1 MTRTRR
7 TAVSFVTLIA
17 LTVTPATALAA
28 SKTPTG
34 KSRTTTTTTTTT
46 SATSAPTSLPGTS
59 GAIRVA
65 TLASPDRTVV
75 SDDLGTVALFT
86 HGARTVTVRGS
97 ARTFAEPS
105 TTSATVTS
113 STWVRLLPAAFAG
126 SIDWAWLEARL
137 TDTSPDVLALALQYG
152 PGAPAQVD
160 AAGVQF
166 AGDASYGPLQ
176 ADGTRQEGSDFND
189 YLGVSWTY
197 DGSTDRPEA
206 DQFRSLDCSG
216 YLRMVLGYRSGI
228 PMTLTPDGSRLPR
241 RAVQMLDSAPGL
253 VTIPNTRVRPSDLS
267 PLLPGDLL
275 FWDASTDDGTA
286 VDHVG
291 LYLGQD
297 SAGAPRF
304 VSSRKKADGP
314 TMGDYGGR
322 STLSGT
328 GLYAKSF
335 RAARRV

>member
-1 MTRTRR
+1 VTRTRR
-7 TAVSFVTLIA
+7 TAVSLATLVA
-17 LTVTPATALAA
+17 LTFAPTTALAA
-28 SKTPTG
+28 QHKSPAV

-46 SATSAPTSLPGTS
+46 TSTSLPGTT
-59 GAIRVA
+59 GPVRVA

-75 SDDLGTVALFT
+75 SDDLGTVAVFT
-86 HGARTVTVRGS
+86 SGARTVTVRGS

-105 TTSATVTS
+105 TTTATVSS
-113 STWVRLLPAAFAG
+113 STWVRLLPTAFAG

-137 TDTSPDVLALALQYG
+137 TDTSPDVLDLAFQYG
-152 PGAPAQVD
+152 PGAPALVD
-160 AAGVQF
+160 AGGVQF

-189 YLGVSWTY
+189 YLGLTWTY

-216 YLRMVLGYRSGI
+216 YVRMVFGYRSGI
-228 PMTLTPDGSRLPR
+228 PITLRPDGARLPR
-241 RAVQMLDSAPGL
+241 RAVQMLDSAPGV
-253 VTIPNTRVRPSDLS
+253 VTIANTGVRPTDLS
-267 PLLPGDLL
+267 TLLPGDLL

-291 LYLGQD
+291 LYLGKD

-304 VSSRKKADGP
+304 VSSRKTADGP
-314 TMGDYGGR
+314 TMGDSGGR